1 MRRALRTT
9 RHVSLG
15 RPGQPIGAL
24 DSKAINQRRFVYEE
38 ALPQRRP
45 GRRFRCTGY
54 G

>member
-24 DSKAINQRRFVYEE
+24 DSKGHQLKEIRQ
-38 ALPQRRP
+38 
-45 GRRFRCTGY
+45 
-54 G
+54 

>member
-1 MRRALRTT
+1 MFQSDILASRLERF
-9 RHVSLG
+9 
-15 RPGQPIGAL
+15 

-54 G
+54 GWAVP